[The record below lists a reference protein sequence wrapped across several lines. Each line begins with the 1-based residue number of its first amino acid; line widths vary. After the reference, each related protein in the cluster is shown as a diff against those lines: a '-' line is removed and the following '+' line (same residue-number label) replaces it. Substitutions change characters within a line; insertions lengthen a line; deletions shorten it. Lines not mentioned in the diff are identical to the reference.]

1 LCALVNPPG
10 GFRAGL
16 LMPFLLAA
24 FLTCIIGRLRE
35 KTTPAAGLGLIPA
48 QEPSQ
53 WGA

>member
-10 GFRAGL
+10 VFRAGL
-16 LMPFLLAA
+16 LTPLLLAA
-24 FLTCIIGRLRE
+24 FLACIIARLRE

-48 QEPSQ
+48 QEPSL